1 MIKFDIN
8 NKISEKYLVRKYDV
22 FKILDNYDM
31 TGWIDVSSFDKSIYD
46 IREKIKDHS
55 SVLVVIGIGGSYL
68 GSKAIFDMF
77 SGYFSSK
84 FEIIYAGTT
93 MSEEYLKDLVGYL
106 SDKDFSIN
114 VISKSGN
121 TLETKTAYNY
131 LINYMKTRY
140 SDYSD
145 RVIITT
151 GESGYLFDEVKKNN
165 YTLLNIP
172 DNIGG
177 RYSMMTSAHLFPLSF
192 VIDIEKFLLG
202 YNSYNDIELSY
213 NYAAFRRT
221 MFDNNKVVEN
231 YVSFEEKL
239 SMFLEWIKQLFGE
252 SEGKGSYGIL
262 PTSTIFT
269 RDLHSLGQFIQEGT
283 KTEFETILYIDEME
297 KDIVFPS
304 DHKNLDN
311 MNYLSG
317 KNLSWVNEMAF
328 KGTLSAHSEE
338 GNNPNIV
345 IHLKNNSAYSF
356 GYMIYFFFIACG
368 MSCYLLG
375 INPFNQPG
383 VEVYKKKM
391 FALLGKPE

>member
-31 TGWIDVSSFDKSIYD
+31 TGWIDVSNFDKSIYD

-151 GESGYLFDEVKKNN
+151 GESGYLFDEAKKHN

-269 RDLHSLGQFIQEGT
+269 RDLHSLGQFIQDGN
-283 KTEFETILYIDEME
+283 KILYETFIYYNSTD
-297 KDIVFPS
+297 
-304 DHKNLDN
+304 KNLVNAIRKAHEKGGVIVNSIELEDIN
-311 MNYLSG
+311 EYDIGYLV
-317 KNLSWVNEMAF
+317 K
-328 KGTLSAHSEE
+328 
-338 GNNPNIV
+338 
-345 IHLKNNSAYSF
+345 
-356 GYMIYFFFIACG
+356 FFFCSAAISAI
-368 MSCYLLG
+368 LFDQ
-375 INPFNQPG
+375 NPFDQPG
-383 VEVYKKKM
+383 VEVYKSEIKEI
-391 FALLGKPE
+391 L